1 MSALEALHNRV
12 HVILAKHFGIH
23 GSDKHGEFKIQ
34 NESAHIFVSVDHG
47 FGSQGLVV
55 KLNCPMVNRV
65 PLSPNLYR
73 WISIEGRNYPLG
85 GAYLIPH
92 ANRTHG
98 EIWFGHNFVADDL
111 DESELLGSLY
121 PILVAANDLDDELV
135 RRFGGE
141 LFKAQE

>member
-34 NESAHIFVSVDHG
+34 NESAHIFVSVGHG

-73 WISIEGRNYPLG
+73 WMI
-85 GAYLIPH
+85 
-92 ANRTHG
+92 
-98 EIWFGHNFVADDL
+98 
-111 DESELLGSLY
+111 
-121 PILVAANDLDDELV
+121 
-135 RRFGGE
+135 
-141 LFKAQE
+141 